1 MKESEILSDY
11 RQAKNQRKQIGIL
24 ADMCLCSKSEIG
36 EILKKNGYMM
46 VFNTN
51 GVDIST
57 KADEIKAK
65 YENGTKIQEL
75 AKEYY
80 APQKGIKL
88 ILGLKED
95 EEMGKLT
102 DIPEDIAKTNELN
115 EALETSKKEIRD
127 LKARIKELNEY
138 ITQLESDKTS
148 NQHTIQALTEEI
160 DQLNAN
166 LTKER
171 ESEWH
176 KKYTDLC
183 IRYNQASTTIDVLI
197 DKISMLKVV
206 GCHE

>member
-1 MKESEILSDY
+1 MMMKESEILSDY

-102 DIPEDIAKTNELN
+102 DIPEGID
-115 EALETSKKEIRD
+115 LEKENKD
-127 LKARIKELNEY
+127 LKAKIKELEKQ
-138 ITQLESDKTS
+138 IDKLESEKQY
-148 NQHTIQALTEEI
+148 NLHTLQALHEEI

-171 ESEWH
+171 G
-176 KKYTDLC
+176 
-183 IRYNQASTTIDVLI
+183 V
-197 DKISMLKVV
+197 
-206 GCHE
+206 

>member
-1 MKESEILSDY
+1 MMMKESEILSDY

-102 DIPEDIAKTNELN
+102 DIPEGID
-115 EALETSKKEIRD
+115 LEKENKD
-127 LKARIKELNEY
+127 LKAKIKELEKQ
-138 ITQLESDKTS
+138 IDKLESEKQY
-148 NQHTIQALTEEI
+148 NLHTLQTLHEEI

-197 DKISMLKVV
+197 EKISMLKVV

>member
-102 DIPEDIAKTNELN
+102 DIPEGID
-115 EALETSKKEIRD
+115 LEKENKD
-127 LKARIKELNEY
+127 LKAKIKELEKQ
-138 ITQLESDKTS
+138 IDKLESEKQY
-148 NQHTIQALTEEI
+148 NLHTLQTLHEEI

-197 DKISMLKVV
+197 EKISMLKVV

>member
-1 MKESEILSDY
+1 MMKESEILSDY

-51 GVDIST
+51 GVDISA

-102 DIPEDIAKTNELN
+102 DIPEGID
-115 EALETSKKEIRD
+115 LEKENRD
-127 LKARIKELNEY
+127 LKAKVKELEKQ
-138 ITQLESDKTS
+138 IDKLESEKQY
-148 NQHTIQALTEEI
+148 NIHTLQALHEEI

-171 ESEWH
+171 ESEWF
-176 KKYTDLC
+176 KKYNDLC

-197 DKISMLKVV
+197 EKISMLKVV